1 MIEAREVLD
10 IVRKK
15 NQANPEAVNHNLY
28 RLLYNPSL
36 HIMAYE
42 RIKSKPGNMTPGTD
56 KETLDG
62 FSIEA
67 IQEQIVL
74 LRQEQYQPK
83 PVKRTYIP
91 KENGRRPLGIPSP
104 RDKIVQECVRLIL
117 EAIYEPSFHENS
129 HGFRPD
135 RSCHTALRSLK
146 HNWVGTKWVL
156 KLDITQCFEE
166 INHHYLLDILRERI
180 QDDRFINLI
189 RRFLK
194 AGYLENWV
202 YHQSYSGTPQGSVL
216 SPILTNLYLDKLDWK
231 LASLCE
237 EYNRGKDRKQNG
249 QKVSLIQQRKRLLEQ
264 GEREPQ
270 TRAQL
275 EPELAEMNRRILE
288 TPAADYQD
296 TGYTRV
302 KFLRY
307 ADDVVIG
314 VSGPKQLAEQ
324 VKAEVAG
331 FLHERLQL
339 QLNEEKTHIIH
350 LATEKARFLGYDFKS
365 AAARLRRRNL
375 QEKGSPHNVKQT
387 VAMGSRNITLL
398 VPLQE
403 ISEKLQK
410 YMANGQPTSMA
421 GFVNQ
426 PVDHIIEHFN
436 ATVRGWYNYYQ
447 LAENVGRLN
456 YARYILQYSLAKT
469 IAHKERSSA
478 SKVFRKYGKDITFIK
493 PNGRETHFFNQPL
506 KQVKTAQQA
515 RTFTDAHPIWWP
527 RKTQSRVLDNCAI
540 CNSPHQIEM
549 HHVRLIRKRNQP
561 IRGFTFYLAAINRK
575 QIPVCKQCHRDIHN
589 GKYDGDNL
597 AAVLEK
603 LEAVSSVLQ
612 DSSTARGK

>member
-1 MIEAREVLD
+1 MVEAREVLD
-10 IVRKK
+10 IIRQK
-15 NQANPEAVNHNLY
+15 NQANPEAVNRNLY

-36 HIMAYE
+36 HILAYE

-56 KETLDG
+56 GETLDG

-67 IQEQIVL
+67 IHEQIVL
-74 LRQEQYQPK
+74 LRHEQYQPK

-91 KENGRRPLGIPSP
+91 KENGMRPLGVPGP

-129 HGFRPD
+129 HGFRPE

-156 KLDITQCFEE
+156 KIDIAECFEQ
-166 INHHYLLDILRERI
+166 INHHCLLDILRERI

-194 AGYLENWV
+194 AGYLESWV

-216 SPILTNLYLDKLDWK
+216 SPILTNVYLDKLDWK
-231 LASLCE
+231 LARICE
-237 EYNRGKDRKQNG
+237 QYSQGKYRKQNWH
-249 QKVSLIQQRKRLLEQ
+249 KVSLMQQRKRILEQ
-264 GEREPQ
+264 GEIEPE
-270 TRAQL
+270 TRARLQ
-275 EPELAEMNRRILE
+275 PELAEMNHRILA

-296 TGYTRV
+296 AGYTRV

-307 ADDVVIG
+307 ADDVVMGVIG
-314 VSGPKQLAEQ
+314 QKRLAEQ
-324 VKAEVAG
+324 VKTEVAN
-331 FLHERLQL
+331 FLQEELKL
-339 QLNEEKTHIIH
+339 QLNEEKTQIIH

-365 AAARLRRRNL
+365 ASSRLRRRNL
-375 QEKGSPHNVKQT
+375 QAKGSPHNVMQT
-387 VAMGSRNITLL
+387 VATGTRNIALL

-403 ISEKLQK
+403 ISVKLQK
-410 YMANGQPTSMA
+410 YMVNGQPTSMA
-421 GFVNQ
+421 GFTNQ
-426 PVDHIIEHFN
+426 PIDHIIEHFN
-436 ATVRGWYNYYQ
+436 AVMRGWYNYYQ

-456 YARYILQYSLAKT
+456 HARYILQYSLAKT
-469 IAHKERSSA
+469 IAHKERSSV
-478 SKVFRKYGKDITFIK
+478 SKVFRKYGKDITFTK
-493 PNGRETHFFNQPL
+493 PNGRKTHFFNQPL
-506 KQVKTAQQA
+506 KQVKTAQPS
-515 RTFTDAHPIWWP
+515 RSLTDAYPLWWP
-527 RKTQSRVLDNCAI
+527 RKTQSRLLDNCAI

-549 HHVRLIRKRNQP
+549 HHVRHIRKRNQP

-575 QIPVCKQCHRDIHN
+575 QIPVCKPCHRDIHN

-603 LEAVSSVLQ
+603 LEAVSSV
-612 DSSTARGK
+612 A